1 MAVPQYEKGKLYNIY
16 VIDFRKDPNQ
26 PRKYF
31 DSEALEELA
40 ASIKKHG
47 ILLPVLFLPGDQG
60 WLNIV
65 AGDRKG
71 KTPGQYVALI
81 ADMEKK
87 LGQLDRSA
95 WTEEENTAFRD
106 GLANLRDTVKLLLDS
121 ESPNPVRIL
130 AKSRQLS

>member
-1 MAVPQYEKGKLYNIY
+1 
-16 VIDFRKDPNQ
+16 
-26 PRKYF
+26 
-31 DSEALEELA
+31 
-40 ASIKKHG
+40 
-47 ILLPVLFLPGDQG
+47 
-60 WLNIV
+60 
-65 AGDRKG
+65 
-71 KTPGQYVALI
+71 
-81 ADMEKK
+81 